1 MASKAFIK
9 GFRHELANRA
19 FAFLAIERMAERFAG
34 HEHGLFWKSY
44 LDLEVF
50 NGPRYAHAARRWGLG
65 TAPGLFTRL
74 KALAVSSLPARLHG
88 PLLRFI
94 YRETLK
100 YLQWLKKLRR
110 QGPANARGFLEY
122 MVEQEEVQLE
132 MMRLALAG
140 RYTEI
145 AGCAD
150 DFFLKYGSSVR
161 FFDGG
166 AADRPG

>member
-19 FAFLAIERMAERFAG
+19 FAFLAIDRMAERFAG

-44 LDLEVF
+44 LDLEAF
-50 NGPRYAHAARRWGLG
+50 NRPRYALAARRWGQG
-65 TAPGLFTRL
+65 TAPGILTRL

-88 PLLRFI
+88 PLLRLI

-100 YLQWLKKLRR
+100 YLEWLKKLRR
-110 QGPANARGFLEY
+110 QGPANAKRFLEY

-140 RYTEI
+140 RYAEI
-145 AGCAD
+145 ASCAD
-150 DFFLKYGSSVR
+150 DFFLKYNGSVR
-161 FFDGG
+161 FFDDGEAG
-166 AADRPG
+166 TPC